1 MRGQRRG
8 GRKRGTANRR
18 TILIDRIVAVGLGDP
33 TGRPNDLVAALAEDP
48 ALPADTRRAIAPKL
62 LLASGVRG
70 LELKALFGIVQDP
83 SVSSKER
90 RKPALAV
97 SKILLP
103 EKPAGKWRAN
113 ADQYGFAINPAIA
126 NEYRDKL

>member
-1 MRGQRRG
+1 MRGERRG

-33 TGRPNDLVAALAEDP
+33 TGRPKDLVAALAEDP
-48 ALPADTRRAIAPKL
+48 ALPGDTRRAIAPKL
-62 LLASGVRG
+62 LLTSGVRG
-70 LELKALFGIVQDP
+70 LELKALFRIVQDAN
-83 SVSSKER
+83 VASKER

-103 EKPAGKWRAN
+103 EKPAVTKWRPTL
-113 ADQYGFAINPAIA
+113 INMVSPLT
-126 NEYRDKL
+126 RRSGKRVSG